1 MLVLAYAFLDCLDG
15 LLATQKRLPGVDVL
29 GLVKVAIGDI
39 GQSLESNRGENVV
52 PVRNLPR
59 IDQGREFVLM
69 PPEIK
74 GVFAPFLLC
83 AFQRSRTSVPIQIG
97 RSFQLM
103 SDSCRS
109 EATLWV

>member
-74 GVFAPFLLC
+74 GVFAPFALH
-83 AFQRSRTSVPIQIG
+83 Q
-97 RSFQLM
+97 
-103 SDSCRS
+103 
-109 EATLWV
+109 